1 MAHSL
6 KPLLSDDT
14 DISVLA
20 VPTAAGALD
29 ALISRASDEAQGVGN
44 KLGLTEFD
52 ALAACSRLCALG
64 DDGSSETI
72 ESQQSDALLQM
83 MLSGSIDTLNDI
95 NAATLV
101 LATARK
107 QLDTLEQDEIVAAK
121 HSASANAGCVEMA
134 GSIRR
139 SEEL

>member
-1 MAHSL
+1 
-6 KPLLSDDT
+6 
-14 DISVLA
+14 
-20 VPTAAGALD
+20 
-29 ALISRASDEAQGVGN
+29 
-44 KLGLTEFD
+44 
-52 ALAACSRLCALG
+52 
-64 DDGSSETI
+64 
-72 ESQQSDALLQM
+72 

-139 SEEL
+139 SEELVLRRICEGLEVDLLFQVPGLAEAVRIGVGK